1 MFEELLSFNPQDED
15 PFIITLAGITHRDEN
30 YHIRRPNSD
39 TTVIEYIL
47 SGEGYIDI
55 NGCLMPVTADEIY
68 ILPKGISQHY
78 YSSSHNPWEKVFI
91 NMSGNLAVQ
100 LIEKFGLNKKFIY
113 DGTGIIDSFLKIA
126 EIVRHPPQMNDARSF
141 LSGIY
146 IEILSRLSQS
156 SEQITHSDEAV
167 TLKNIIDKNSNRF
180 IGNNELAKTIYRS
193 PDYCV
198 KLFKKEYGVTP
209 YEYQLRV
216 KTDMACTLLSGTGMN
231 VYEIAHFLGY
241 SDHCY
246 FSGQFKKRI
255 GCSPRE
261 YRKSTHNNR

>member
-1 MFEELLSFNPQDED
+1 MFEELLSFNPQDGD

-30 YHIRRPNSD
+30 YSIRRPNSD

-55 NGCLMPVTADEIY
+55 NGFLMPVTADEIY
-68 ILPKGISQHY
+68 ILPKGMSQHY
-78 YSSSHNPWEKVFI
+78 YSSSHNPWEKIFI

-100 LIEKFGLNKKFIY
+100 LIEKFGLKGKYIF
-113 DGTGIIDSFLKIA
+113 DGMGIKDSFLRIA
-126 EIVRHPPQMNDARSF
+126 ETVRHPTEKNDARSV
-141 LSGIY
+141 LSGVFT
-146 IEILSRLSQS
+146 EILSRLSQNL
-156 SEQITHSDEAV
+156 ERTAHNGEAV
-167 TLKNIIDKNSNRF
+167 ILKNVIDKSSNRF
-180 IGNNELAKTIYRS
+180 IGNKELAKLIYRS
-193 PDYCV
+193 TDYCV
-198 KLFKKEYGVTP
+198 KLFQKEYGVTP

-216 KTDMACTLLSGTGMN
+216 KTDMACTLLSGTGMAIS
-231 VYEIAHFLGY
+231 EIAHFLGY

-261 YRKSTHNNR
+261 YRKSNT